1 MNLTKKKY
9 EEEIRKAKDAGAR
22 VERERIAKVLEELAF
37 PNLIVE
43 KVREDNKDF
52 TLRAMSNIFK
62 QNYHLL
68 PHTIEG
74 RVQAVMDSMEYL
86 IGMPVGELLERASAE
101 DDE

>member
-1 MNLTKKKY
+1 MNISKKRY
-9 EEEIRKAKDAGAR
+9 EEDIRKAKESGAR
-22 VERERIAKVLEELAF
+22 VERERIAKLLEELAF

-43 KVREDNKDF
+43 KVRAENRDF
-52 TLRAMSNIFK
+52 TLASLGNIFK

-86 IGMPVGELLERASAE
+86 IGMPVGELVERTSTE